1 MLRGSAASLQLSAV
15 SLQLYPT
22 SLQLYPTSL
31 QLYPTSLQLYPA
43 SLQLY
48 PASLRAYAAS
58 LQVYAAS
65 LQLYP
70 ASLQVYP
77 ASLHGPGSFTPSPL
91 PFSPLN
97 LFPYFPG
104 SPLSPFPC
112 GLRGQSC
119 YHARLVYHLSEM
131 SLAVKP
137 EQTEGSDVEL
147 LHAVARGD
155 EAALAR
161 LYDSYRVILFG
172 LLVRILNSREE
183 AEDILQDVF
192 IQVWRRAKDFDEQRG
207 RPFTWL
213 VTLAR
218 SRAIDRLR
226 LLGARQRLAA
236 SAERERVDE
245 VSDALTDAIKGTQ
258 QEVVRRALAELPE
271 EQKTTLVLAYF
282 EGLTQSEIAAK
293 LGAPLGTVK
302 TRMRSGMIKLR
313 ALLEPQL
320 ENFG

>member
-1 MLRGSAASLQLSAV
+1 LQREAAQI
-15 SLQLYPT
+15 
-22 SLQLYPTSL
+22 
-31 QLYPTSLQLYPA
+31 
-43 SLQLY
+43 
-48 PASLRAYAAS
+48 
-58 LQVYAAS
+58 
-65 LQLYP
+65 
-70 ASLQVYP
+70 
-77 ASLHGPGSFTPSPL
+77 
-91 PFSPLN
+91 
-97 LFPYFPG
+97 
-104 SPLSPFPC
+104 
-112 GLRGQSC
+112 
-119 YHARLVYHLSEM
+119 
-131 SLAVKP
+131 
-137 EQTEGSDVEL
+137 SDVEL

-192 IQVWRRAKDFDEQRG
+192 IQVWRRAKDFDEKRG

-236 SAERERVDE
+236 SAGADQPDE
-245 VSDALTDAIKGTQ
+245 ASDALTDTIKVSQ
-258 QEVVRRALAELPE
+258 KEIVHRALAQLPD
-271 EQKTTLVLAYF
+271 EQRHTLVLAYF
-282 EGLTQSEIAAK
+282 EGLTQSEIASK

-313 ALLEPQL
+313 ALLGAQL